1 MKTKKKRVLGIL
13 LSLALVIGMVPSMGM
28 TVHAKDNLVG
38 TVITIGDTLKF
49 DNDYIKATPD
59 ITQCADGSY
68 KLVSIEYSDY
78 HNGWKLSFEPHASC
92 LIRCDK
98 SKAHDGFEIYEGDG
112 TKNNPYK
119 FRAYYKDSLVSSAHM
134 NDVLNV
140 TINKPTVSRSV
151 IDKAVKKAGASKKYV
166 KSFTLGKKVKKIK
179 AKAFAG
185 YKKAKTLIVMTK
197 KLKKSK
203 VKNSLKGSKIKT
215 IKVKAGSKTVNKKYI
230 KKYKK
235 IFTKKNAGKKVKVV

>member
-38 TVITIGDTLKF
+38 TVITIGDTLEF

-78 HNGWKLSFEPHASC
+78 HNGWKFSFEPHASC

-98 SKAHDGFEIYEGDG
+98 SKAPDGFEIFEGDG
-112 TKNNPYK
+112 TKNNPYN
-119 FRAYYKDSLVSSAHM
+119 FRAYYKDSLLSNSAHM
-134 NDVLNV
+134 NV
-140 TINKPTVSRSV
+140 TINKATVSKSV

-166 KSFTLGKKVKKIK
+166 TSFTLGKKVKKIK